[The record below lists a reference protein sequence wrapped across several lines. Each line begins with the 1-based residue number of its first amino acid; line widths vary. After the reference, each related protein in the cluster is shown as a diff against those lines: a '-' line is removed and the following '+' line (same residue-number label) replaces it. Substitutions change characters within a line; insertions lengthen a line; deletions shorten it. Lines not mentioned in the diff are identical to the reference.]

1 MLTDNLCNL
10 LALASADDIEPNR
23 MRPELQIQAMVTYC
37 KQNLHRPDLSPQ
49 MVAAYCGI
57 SVRTLH
63 VRFATLGQ
71 TFGNWLLETRLNAC
85 CKALRDPFRQTRTI
99 SEIAYGCGFNDLSHF
114 SKTFRARFDMSP
126 GEWRHDS
133 E

>member
-1 MLTDNLCNL
+1 
-10 LALASADDIEPNR
+10 

-71 TFGNWLLETRLNAC
+71 TFGKWLLETRLNAC
-85 CKALRDPFRQTRTI
+85 GKALRDPSRQTRTI
-99 SEIAYGCGFNDLSHF
+99 SEIAYSCGFNDLSHF

-126 GEWRHDS
+126 GEWRHDF